1 MYYMWNLEF
10 LYESVWKGFEVLTVI
25 FMKNQVFW
33 DLKACQM
40 LNNNQHFG
48 TIVPPPSGPGSPE
61 RHGSL
66 MSVKITEMW
75 CHVVL

>member
-1 MYYMWNLEF
+1 VKF
-10 LYESVWKGFEVLTVI
+10 GIESVWKGFEVLTVI
-25 FMKNQVFW
+25 LMKIQVFW
-33 DLKACQM
+33 DIKACRM

-48 TIVPPPSGPGSPE
+48 RIVPPPSGPGSPE

-66 MSVKITEMW
+66 MSVKITEMR